1 MNIKEIKINK
11 TKILKLLKTLPLLI
25 ANHAF
30 FASLILFLSALLI
43 GSVLFYKYFIS
54 AQKIDLSDIDNS
66 YLLNEEGYKEL
77 KNTWQNH
84 EIMLERSDS
93 KEYPN
98 PFIKT
103 LPFPGQ

>member
-1 MNIKEIKINK
+1 MKIKEIKIDK
-11 TKILKLLKTLPLLI
+11 TKILKLLKTLPLLT

-30 FASLILFLSALLI
+30 SACLALFLSALLI
-43 GSVLFYKYFIS
+43 GSILFYRYFIS

-66 YLLNEEGYKEL
+66 YFLDEEDYQEL
-77 KNTWQNH
+77 KNTWQKH
-84 EIMLERSDS
+84 EIMLEQSEF

-98 PFIKT
+98 PFIKF